1 MRVRVRHAMRSSTV
15 YNKVPRPALS
25 PAAAAALAAAA
36 AADAD
41 TDADADADADTDAA
55 PALSPDPAL
64 DLDPDP
70 DPGPDPRPRPRSSPA
85 TRPRQVLEGYA
96 SGAEKRWIGYLGDQT
111 LYTHL
116 ASRPGPGGLVY
127 TLPCEWNRQV
137 YLLD

>member
-1 MRVRVRHAMRSSTV
+1 MRSSTV
-15 YNKVPRPALS
+15 YNRVRRPTLS
-25 PAAAAALAAAA
+25 SATAAAAALAA

-41 TDADADADADTDAA
+41 TDADADADADL
-55 PALSPDPAL
+55 ALSPDPAL
-64 DLDPDP
+64 DPDPDP
-70 DPGPDPRPRPRSSPA
+70 DPS
-85 TRPRQVLEGYA
+85 PRQVLEGYA

-137 YLLD
+137 YLLYLLD

>member
-41 TDADADADADTDAA
+41 TDADADADAD
-55 PALSPDPAL
+55 PALSPDPT
-64 DLDPDP
+64 LDPDSG
-70 DPGPDPRPRPRSSPA
+70 PGPDTRPRLRSSPA

-116 ASRPGPGGLVY
+116 AARPRSGPGGLVY

-137 YLLD
+137 YLLYLLD

>member
-1 MRVRVRHAMRSSTV
+1 MRTSNEYNRVRRPTLSSAT
-15 YNKVPRPALS
+15 
-25 PAAAAALAAAA
+25 AAAAALAAAA
-36 AADAD
+36 DADVD
-41 TDADADADADTDAA
+41 TDADADADADL
-55 PALSPDPAL
+55 ALSPDPAL

-70 DPGPDPRPRPRSSPA
+70 DPDLDPGPGPDTRPRLRSSPA
-85 TRPRQVLEGYA
+85 PRPRQVLEGYA

-137 YLLD
+137 YLLYLLD